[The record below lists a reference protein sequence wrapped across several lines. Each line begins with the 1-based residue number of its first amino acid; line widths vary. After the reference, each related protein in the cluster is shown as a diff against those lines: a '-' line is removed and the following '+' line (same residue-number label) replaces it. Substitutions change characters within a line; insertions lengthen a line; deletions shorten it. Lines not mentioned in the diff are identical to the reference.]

1 MAVSQTVVSQTV
13 SVSVSV
19 PVSVSVS
26 VVSIGLRLPLVQSVD
41 VLEGVSAGVEL
52 ADSVSGSHM
61 ARQTVHVVETETDNM
76 SVSVDPSLGLGAPL
90 AESMGRCGH
99 VGSGV
104 STVVSNA
111 KSVSVDGGGVSISV
125 DGGVSVSVVRVSLS
139 APLANVVSTASV
151 TGGLVESVSED
162 GGGRPGRSH
171 TSSAY
176 KSVGVNSEVSV
187 SISLGGGEGG
197 HSQTGGDQEFLHSDD
212 THRSTEL

>member
-26 VVSIGLRLPLVQSVD
+26 VVSISLSLPLVQSVD

-52 ADSVSGSHM
+52 ADSVSGSEVS
-61 ARQTVHVVETETDNM
+61 QTVHVVETETDGV
-76 SVSVDPSLGLGAPL
+76 SVSVVSVSLSAPL
-90 AESMGRCGH
+90 AEVVSVETLGRPGH
-99 VGSGV
+99 EGSGV

-111 KSVSVDGGGVSISV
+111 VSVSVDGGGVSVSV
-125 DGGVSVSVVRVSLS
+125 ESVSVS
-139 APLANVVSTASV
+139 APLAVSDVSTASIA
-151 TGGLVESVSED
+151 GGLESVSE
-162 GGGRPGRSH
+162 GGRPGRSH

-176 KSVGVNSEVSV
+176 KSVGVNSEVSI

-212 THRSTEL
+212 TTHWSTEL